1 MLLLE
6 PPADTFSFMLLG
18 FGVILGTMALFL
30 VSLLVRFNNLSR
42 DFKLIED
49 LEADKVNRE

>member
-6 PPADTFSFMLLG
+6 APADTFSFMLLG

-30 VSLLVRFNNLSR
+30 VSLVVRFNNLRR

-49 LEADKVNRE
+49 READKINRE

>member
-6 PPADTFSFMLLG
+6 APADTFSFMLLG

-49 LEADKVNRE
+49 LEADKINRE

>member
-1 MLLLE
+1 MLILE
-6 PPADTFSFMLLG
+6 PPADTFNFMLLG

-30 VSLLVRFNNLSR
+30 VSLVVRFNNLRR
-42 DFKLIED
+42 DVMQIEE